1 MSFFDLSHSQK
12 PSITTKILPCF
23 LICGFLLFVMILC
36 EASAKCQAAQLPQSR
51 LSVALSQ
58 HFSFLSLLPKS
69 LEHSSNSNHHN
80 DEIIIYLPKSISSI
94 FDSTQND
101 NFIIGFPLAEYLV
114 LIAVLIAVFVIV
126 LFIAPCIVSFVV
138 LCVAKCTVNTD
149 RYQRLTFDMM
159 DHSTAVEMQDNS
171 TSPYPVTTLNSGWH
185 RAIHSRL
192 FDTSSKDCLWLLCL
206 VITWLPRK
214 IFCCGLLEAC
224 CFLRL
229 TRFHV
234 RNMRVGNRKL
244 DLEISDTCHSMVLI
258 SAINHLLSFYTCGLW
273 KALGLMHHFFLSK
286 LDQRLMWR
294 EKDEIYPH
302 GEYDQATSV
311 TPENGNS
318 TTINTTTASYQ
329 KLIWNETEP
338 GSFLWF
344 SAYCGESIEL
354 THWFFNVLNVFT
366 CSFLG
371 PIIKAWYLRHLM
383 RNVKFGGKGEFV
395 LVEEATNRITSR
407 IANSPNRIMLRSE
420 LEGCDLF
427 LREFLL
433 KVLNFLTFGIFGC
446 LFGESFILS
455 FMDDHMKLVAEH

>member
-1 MSFFDLSHSQK
+1 M
-12 PSITTKILPCF
+12 KILPCS

-58 HFSFLSLLPKS
+58 HFSFLSLLPQS
-69 LEHSSNSNHHN
+69 QELSSNSNHHN
-80 DEIIIYLPKSISSI
+80 DDEVIIYLPKPVFSD
-94 FDSTQND
+94 FDPWKVPQVG
-101 NFIIGFPLAEYLV
+101 IPQQYVV
-114 LIAVLIAVFVIV
+114 LIAVSVSVILVVFF
-126 LFIAPCIVSFVV
+126 LAPCILSCLV
-138 LCVAKCTVNTD
+138 LCIAICTVNTD
-149 RYQRLTFDMM
+149 RYQRMTFDMM
-159 DHSTAVEMQDNS
+159 DHSTEMKNNS
-171 TSPYPVTTLNSGWH
+171 TTSPYPVTTLNSGWY
-185 RAIHSRL
+185 RSIHSRL
-192 FDTSSKDCLWLLCL
+192 FYTTSKDCKWILFS

-214 IFCCGLLEAC
+214 ICCCGLLDAC

-244 DLEISDTCHSMVLI
+244 DLDISDTCHSMAFI
-258 SAINHLLSFYTCGLW
+258 YAINHLLNVYTCGLW
-273 KALGLMHHFFLSK
+273 KALGLMHHFLLSK

-294 EKDEIYPH
+294 EKEGIYPQ
-302 GEYDQATSV
+302 GGQATSV
-311 TPENGNS
+311 TSENGNS
-318 TTINTTTASYQ
+318 TTPYYSHDVITPTPVSDQ
-329 KLIWNETEP
+329 KIIWNETEP

-344 SAYCGESIEL
+344 SAYCGKSVEL
-354 THWFFNVLNVFT
+354 THWFFNFLNVFT

-433 KVLNFLTFGIFGC
+433 KVLNFLTCGIFGY
-446 LFGESFILS
+446 LFGDRFILS
-455 FMDDHMKLVAEH
+455 YIDDHMNLVGDY